1 MSHNNWVEKLGL
13 DVDGSLFVELENGI
27 RFYDLCLNARLP
39 NALIIHPDDLTR
51 PENRQLYYC
60 FLRTLNEIAG
70 VMYSSL
76 YEGSYGF
83 KRGDVVLDAGA
94 RIGVFTA
101 KVSGALGRD
110 GKIIAIEP
118 EPRNYAC
125 LRKNVETNRLQNV
138 IPIQRMLWSRKQQMS
153 LFLSSNSA
161 SHSVYCDEFYGLT
174 GESIGV
180 EAEALDDILESLHI
194 QAVDFIKMDIEG
206 SEIEALKGMKRVL
219 ESDVQ
224 LAIAAYHP
232 VRGSETH
239 TEIVPQLER
248 LGFKPVCL
256 EGIVHASRRRNE
268 STVEGEGPSDPADP
282 ASTQRRRT

>member
-1 MSHNNWVEKLGL
+1 MSQNDWVKRLGL
-13 DVDGSLFVELENGI
+13 DVDGSLFVEIENGI

-39 NALIIHPDDLTR
+39 NAVAIHPDDLTR
-51 PENRQLYYC
+51 PENRHLYYC

-76 YEGSYGF
+76 YEGSYTF

-101 KVSGALGRD
+101 KISRALGD
-110 GKIIAIEP
+110 EGKVIAMEP

-125 LRKNVETNRLQNV
+125 LRKNVEANRLDNV
-138 IPIQRMLWSRKQQMS
+138 IPIRKMLWSQRQQMS

-161 SHSVYCDEFYGLT
+161 AHSAYCDGFYDLT
-174 GESIGV
+174 GESIRV

-194 QAVDFIKMDIEG
+194 DAVDFIKMDIEG

-232 VRGSETH
+232 VQGRLTH
-239 TEIVPQLER
+239 TVIVPQLEH
-248 LGFKPVCL
+248 LGFKPAYID
-256 EGIVHASRRRNE
+256 GIVRAARSSRMR
-268 STVEGEGPSDPADP
+268 
-282 ASTQRRRT
+282 